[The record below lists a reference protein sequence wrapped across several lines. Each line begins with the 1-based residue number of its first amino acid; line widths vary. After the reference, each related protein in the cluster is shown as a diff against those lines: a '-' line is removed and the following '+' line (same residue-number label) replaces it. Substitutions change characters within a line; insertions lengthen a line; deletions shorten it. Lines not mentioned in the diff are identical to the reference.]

1 MLLICVHDGKTSS
14 LKASHPLIVNN
25 VHKPT
30 ATPLIYVRIRLCQEG
45 EDASGKRSTVLG
57 DEGNKELIIARKTY
71 KT

>member
-14 LKASHPLIVNN
+14 LKTSHPLIVNN

-45 EDASGKRSTVLG
+45 EDASGKRSTVS
-57 DEGNKELIIARKTY
+57 DEAGKKELIVARK
-71 KT
+71 KI